1 MQAQKLWSSR
11 KGSTAAKFGRD
22 VVREALKRGVQQPAV
37 VFDMDE
43 TLMFNRDKYDEDIKI
58 AVNPHM
64 KELYDWLVSRGV
76 TVFVV
81 TARRRND
88 WSYNLIHKQLRGLGY
103 HNIKGVYM
111 VPKSYDADP
120 SASRFKLDARR
131 RIMSMGYKILLN
143 VGDQAS
149 DHMLVPPYHAA
160 NGDFAARLDKNKY
173 YGIKSDDGSSLMSI
187 KLKNT
192 YVVS

>member
-1 MQAQKLWSSR
+1 MRAHKLWSSK
-11 KGSTAAKFGRD
+11 KGSTAAKLGRD
-22 VVREALKRGVQQPAV
+22 VAREALKRGVAQPCA

-43 TLMFNRDKYDEDIKI
+43 TLMFNRDRYDDDLKI
-58 AVNPHM
+58 TANPHM
-64 KELYDWLVSRGV
+64 KELYTWLVSKGV

-88 WSYNLIHKQLRGLGY
+88 WSYNLIHKQLQGLGY

-131 RIMSMGYKILLN
+131 RIIGMGYNILLN
-143 VGDQAS
+143 IGDQAS
-149 DHMLVPPYHAA
+149 DHMLMPPYHAG
-160 NGDFAARLDKNKY
+160 NGDFAARLDRNKY
-173 YGIKSDDGSSLMSI
+173 YGIKSDDGTSLMSI